1 MTAPTGWT
9 SPMKYSPGSL
19 GGTRRRYSAVW
30 PPPAPA
36 GASSAGPAEHTGD
49 VRDPIGWN
57 RDLYPLGPPPLA
69 EKMTVAGAQA
79 RVGYPVPMPSTAA
92 ASRANLTQVWVAS
105 HNEGRTA
112 LVFDNGK
119 VQILMHRATPQ
130 SDLRYFRAYVAQKNK
145 NGAPGAAI
153 GQVNGR
159 PALVIPPKSAVV
171 IFNRDGVSIGIYS
184 NTYGTDTLL
193 AIASS
198 MQ

>member
-1 MTAPTGWT
+1 
-9 SPMKYSPGSL
+9 
-19 GGTRRRYSAVW
+19 
-30 PPPAPA
+30 
-36 GASSAGPAEHTGD
+36 
-49 VRDPIGWN
+49 
-57 RDLYPLGPPPLA
+57 
-69 EKMTVAGAQA
+69 
-79 RVGYPVPMPSTAA
+79 
-92 ASRANLTQVWVAS
+92 

-198 MQ
+198 MQKGAPVPVTNGQRRCQVQPGGTCGRQ

>member
-1 MTAPTGWT
+1 LVVAAAWAITAVAGLVIADTVA
-9 SPMKYSPGSL
+9 GS
-19 GGTRRRYSAVW
+19 
-30 PPPAPA
+30 
-36 GASSAGPAEHTGD
+36 GAASAGPSGHTGG

-57 RDLYPLGPPPLA
+57 KALYPLGPPPLA
-69 EKMTVAGAQA
+69 EKMTVADAQA
-79 RVGYPVPMPSTAA
+79 TVGYLVPMPSTAA
-92 ASRANLTQVWVAS
+92 ASRANLTQVWVAP
-105 HNEGRTA
+105 HNEGRCA

-119 VQILMHRATPQ
+119 VQILMHRATYQ